1 MLGGAEGGRGGGKG
15 GTSRGSGSEPVAHR
29 SRILQTHTYTC
40 MTPERVGIRRR
51 HTYSGYFTWS
61 VFRIRRLAPACI
73 QYPYADTGCIHASP
87 ARALCSGSR
96 VGIASCSL
104 MKLGRTALGFTLI
117 ETPAAVPFAS
127 ASTWRCGSDSRPGP
141 RIPFAAR
148 SAFFFAS
155 RAAWRAAAF
164 PQSTHSYPSHRLPVG
179 ERPRGRE
186 RFGGRLTAVEGEAPV
201 AAKSP
206 CCFSLSHLTFAF
218 ESAFCLRLPRR
229 AQLLISE
236 GLSCFF
242 ALTGSSL

>member
-1 MLGGAEGGRGGGKG
+1 MAV
-15 GTSRGSGSEPVAHR
+15 SRKR
-29 SRILQTHTYTC
+29 
-40 MTPERVGIRRR
+40 
-51 HTYSGYFTWS
+51 
-61 VFRIRRLAPACI
+61 
-73 QYPYADTGCIHASP
+73 
-87 ARALCSGSR
+87 
-96 VGIASCSL
+96 SCSL
-104 MKLGRTALGFTLI
+104 ICDTERGTHVVGSACGLGADRSNASCAANHLLRPHIVWLLDFEHRPCALLRKPSRDRLVLPHEAGKDGSRLHLDRDASGCSFRLGVYLALRERQSPWAAHPLCRTL
-117 ETPAAVPFAS
+117 S
-127 ASTWRCGSDSRPGP
+127 
-141 RIPFAAR
+141 
-148 SAFFFAS
+148 FFFAS

>member
-1 MLGGAEGGRGGGKG
+1 
-15 GTSRGSGSEPVAHR
+15 
-29 SRILQTHTYTC
+29 
-40 MTPERVGIRRR
+40 
-51 HTYSGYFTWS
+51 
-61 VFRIRRLAPACI
+61 
-73 QYPYADTGCIHASP
+73 
-87 ARALCSGSR
+87 
-96 VGIASCSL
+96 